1 MFQARTKV
9 MFQHYYMLS
18 LFIYLLYYYCLF
30 GCYHLKYIYI
40 IIHNFDVAQIAS
52 FSEPVV
58 RGARV

>member
-1 MFQARTKV
+1 
-9 MFQHYYMLS
+9 MLS